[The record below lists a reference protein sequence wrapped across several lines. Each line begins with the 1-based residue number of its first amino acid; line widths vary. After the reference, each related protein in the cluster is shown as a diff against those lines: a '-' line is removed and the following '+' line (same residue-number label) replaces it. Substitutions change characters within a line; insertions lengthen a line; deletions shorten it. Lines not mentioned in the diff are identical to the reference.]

1 MKFKIATLALIIS
14 SLTYVSC
21 GSDEPNVCET
31 TRYASPTFTEVSRSN
46 IVYSTAKSVLGQ
58 DVPLSMDIY
67 QPAGDKEEK
76 RPLIIWA
83 HGGSFVSGSRL
94 DVQSLCEEGTK
105 RGFVTASIDYRLL
118 GVVTSVPD
126 SLIIGDVA
134 IKAIQ
139 DMKAAIRFFRKD
151 AATNNR
157 YKIDPEQ
164 IYIGGVSAG
173 GIIALSVAYMKDD
186 DLTIPYLKKI
196 VDTNGGLNEGSG
208 DADARKYSTAVNGV
222 INLSGAILS
231 LDFIDSGEP
240 PVYSFHGNADDVV
253 PYEFGFARVGAI
265 PIVRLFGSKLLTD
278 QAKKV
283 GVTASLTTIQG
294 GGHTN
299 IYTEASFAP
308 ARNTFNNEV
317 YGEFKKLICK

>member
-1 MKFKIATLALIIS
+1 MKIKIAALSLIIS
-14 SLTYVSC
+14 SIAYISC
-21 GSDEPNVCET
+21 GSDEPSACET
-31 TRYASPTFTEVSRSN
+31 TRYASPTFTDVSRIN
-46 IVYSTAKSVLGQ
+46 TVYSTAKSVLGP
-58 DVPLSMDIY
+58 DIALSLDIY
-67 QPAGDKEEK
+67 QPSGDKEEK

-83 HGGSFVSGSRL
+83 HGGSFVGGNRL
-94 DVQSLCEEGTK
+94 DVQTLCEEGTK

-118 GVVTSVPD
+118 GIFTSIPD
-126 SLIIGDVA
+126 SLVIGDVA
-134 IKAIQ
+134 IKAVQ

-151 AATNNR
+151 AATANK

-164 IYIGGVSAG
+164 IYVGGISAG

-196 VDTNGGLNEGSG
+196 VDANGGLNEGSG
-208 DADARKYSTAVNGV
+208 DADARKYSTKVNGV
-222 INLSGAILS
+222 INLSGAVLS
-231 LDFIDSGEP
+231 LDFIDAGEP

-253 PYEFGFARVGAI
+253 PYELGFARVGAF

-283 GVTASLTTIQG
+283 GITASLTTIQG

-299 IYTEASFAP
+299 IYTESSFAP
-308 ARNTFNNEV
+308 ARNAFNAEV
-317 YGEFKKLICK
+317 YGEFKKLICQ